1 MWTYLSDLH
10 EITLALSWRQLVAT
24 ELKKYNYSF
33 FKIIN
38 GTFYNAL
45 FLQNNPLHPFFDS
58 FPLNSTQA
66 TWSPTLGD
74 VDKPTIW
81 LENDRCVWIGAIHRP

>member
-38 GTFYNAL
+38 NFVKFGI
-45 FLQNNPLHPFFDS
+45 FL
-58 FPLNSTQA
+58 TQPGYQVHV
-66 TWSPTLGD
+66 TNLGSHD
-74 VDKPTIW
+74 
-81 LENDRCVWIGAIHRP
+81 H